1 MGSSDGNKRVGLAA
15 CDVFLLMNQFD
26 IGLNDSGEA
35 IEVALNVASSQL
47 TKEELTELL
56 RAKIRPI

>member
-1 MGSSDGNKRVGLAA
+1 
-15 CDVFLLMNQFD
+15 MNQFD